1 MDRKD
6 EEKVYDEEIEDTQEN
21 DDFQDIDEN
30 FEIDEDEK
38 IIIDVESL
46 ESFDDNVGDETDFE
60 SKFKAIHSKNKHKFD
75 GKHSLKRDTIFN
87 GKVDEKIEDCEQS
100 MITEND
106 YIDNILPEAGS
117 QYQFEHYFNE
127 DYLNQKNLER
137 DVFNILSNNT
147 TLNFTANRRKPN
159 RNDFNE
165 YFKLLIENLEPR
177 YSRSELFVTL
187 AFYFSDN
194 IFNLF
199 KLLDKKH
206 ATSIITELKNKG
218 HLKDIG
224 NVNFV

>member
-1 MDRKD
+1 MNDNEEKNYDEFED
-6 EEKVYDEEIEDTQEN
+6 EELNLDE
-21 DDFQDIDEN
+21 DFT
-30 FEIDEDEK
+30 IDEDEEVDK
-38 IIIDVESL
+38 IIIDVESV

-60 SKFKAIHSKNKHKFD
+60 SKFKAIHSKNKHKME

-87 GKVDEKIEDCEQS
+87 GKIDEKP
-100 MITEND
+100 END
-106 YIDNILPEAGS
+106 QYSAFTDNDYVDSITPEVGS
-117 QYQFEHYFNE
+117 LYQFEHYFNE

-137 DVFNILSNNT
+137 DVFQVLSNST
-147 TLNFTANRRKPN
+147 TINFTANRRKPN
-159 RNDFNE
+159 RNDFNK
-165 YFKLLIENLEPR
+165 YFKLLIENLEPK
-177 YSRSELFVTL
+177 YSKSEIFVTL